1 MTQLQHCW
9 RGCHLG
15 ITCVEGRSSSGQ
27 FDSSSPRI
35 GAEPNIFG
43 SSAGMCGIEHLDD
56 AKVGKDVNSA
66 KKVAGHRRF
75 VMSMTQRF
83 WD

>member
-1 MTQLQHCW
+1 M
-9 RGCHLG
+9 
-15 ITCVEGRSSSGQ
+15 
-27 FDSSSPRI
+27 
-35 GAEPNIFG
+35 FG

-56 AKVGKDVNSA
+56 AKVGKDVNLT

-75 VMSMTQRF
+75 VVSRDQKF